1 MFKITEKRFLC
12 ENVVYMS
19 ITAPFVAKKVAA
31 GQFIILRIDEYG
43 ERIPLTVADF
53 EKEKGTVSIIFQ
65 AVGNTTKRL
74 SKFFGGMPADPVDYL
89 GLANPTGLARD

>member
-19 ITAPFVAKKVAA
+19 VEAPFVAKKVAA

-43 ERIPLTVADF
+43 ERIPLTVEDF
-53 EKEKGTVSIIFQ
+53 DK
-65 AVGNTTKRL
+65 
-74 SKFFGGMPADPVDYL
+74 
-89 GLANPTGLARD
+89 